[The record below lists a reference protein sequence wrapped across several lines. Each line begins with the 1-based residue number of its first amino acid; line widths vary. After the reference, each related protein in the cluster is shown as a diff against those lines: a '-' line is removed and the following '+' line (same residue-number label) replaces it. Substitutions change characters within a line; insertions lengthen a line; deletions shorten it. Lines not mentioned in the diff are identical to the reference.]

1 MHMYT
6 RTCTHAHVHPHPHP
20 HAHAYAHPHPHK
32 NSPHISHHKFA
43 DVYMKMY
50 TNINEHVQTDLDT
63 NIHFSIHADRTWKS
77 FTYKKKNLLY
87 DIFLPISRVTI
98 KLFIPHGMYSLAS
111 LGLICNRKCFWN
123 SYRIEC
129 HYLEYILILIN
140 LSFILE
146 KKSVNHPAKM
156 SLWFWLHKG
165 YKSNTLSPMWFSQ
178 DSKYTSLCLEIFHCN
193 YMYLSLECYW
203 TSHHV

>member
-20 HAHAYAHPHPHK
+20 HPHAHAHAHAYAYAHPHPHK

-77 FTYKKKNLLY
+77 FTYKKKTY
-87 DIFLPISRVTI
+87 FMIF
-98 KLFIPHGMYSLAS
+98 FYQY
-111 LGLICNRKCFWN
+111 LG
-123 SYRIEC
+123 
-129 HYLEYILILIN
+129 
-140 LSFILE
+140 
-146 KKSVNHPAKM
+146 
-156 SLWFWLHKG
+156 
-165 YKSNTLSPMWFSQ
+165 
-178 DSKYTSLCLEIFHCN
+178 
-193 YMYLSLECYW
+193 
-203 TSHHV
+203 